1 VVGKLHPHP
10 QIKKL
15 KINTNEILTIKD
27 LTRMIKFNKYWFAD
41 KDENNALVQN
51 LQKFKAS
58 IQQQIEAE
66 HDTRGNKKSA
76 FEVKVD
82 STMKM
87 SFVLEMPVFIGQPNK
102 KFKVDIAFDVRDGEI
117 DVWLES
123 PELEDLLKNEAVS
136 IIDSEIK
143 QMSDKGIVV
152 IEY

>member
-1 VVGKLHPHP
+1 MQVVTE
-10 QIKKL
+10 IKKL